1 MLDKLPFELILAS
14 ASPRRKAFLED
25 LNIPFR
31 VDVRPVKETFPNHL
45 YKEEIPLYL
54 SKLKA
59 DAFNDIS
66 PNQVVLTGDTVVWQK
81 GVTLGKP
88 KNENEAFEMINQ
100 LSGRTHEV
108 ISAFCLKTK
117 NQSICKSASCKV
129 FFKKL
134 TEEEINYYIKNFQP
148 FDKAGAY
155 GIQDWIGQIGVTSIE
170 GSFFTVMGLPIHL
183 LYKELTELKNKWNS

>member
-31 VDVRPVKETFPNHL
+31 VDVRPVKETFPDYL

-59 DAFNDIS
+59 DAFSDIL

-129 FFKKL
+129 LFKKL

>member
-117 NQSICKSASCKV
+117 SQSICKSASCKV